1 MEALALLNLVLIGVL
16 AWKAMAIKDHIEGLE
31 SQRKYLETKIDK
43 ISKDLDSIIKGVQP
57 VEIPARLPEETLK
70 EVIPGLFNV
79 EQRVKTELKSRE
91 RNIEDELVDL
101 MVKRELEKKE
111 VEYVGTE
118 NGGPAGLTR
127 DQAQEILANL
137 SKRRKSKLK

>member
-1 MEALALLNLVLIGVL
+1 MEAVALLNLVLIGVL

-70 EVIPGLFNV
+70 EVIPGLF
-79 EQRVKTELKSRE
+79 K
-91 RNIEDELVDL
+91 
-101 MVKRELEKKE
+101 EKKNFVDDVFDHMAQEDKRKKEE
-111 VEYVGTE
+111 VEYQGTE
-118 NGGPAGLTR
+118 NGGPARLTYN
-127 DQAQEILANL
+127 QAQEILSNI
-137 SKRRKSKLK
+137 SHRRKYKLK